1 MRFLSVK
8 TVLNILLVTKM
19 LKIRPLCIFLLKTSA
34 YKRGFNK
41 TKCMS
46 LLMKDKKLL
55 KKYIE
60 IWKKVSNIFKK
71 EFDSKPA

>member
-1 MRFLSVK
+1 
-8 TVLNILLVTKM
+8 
-19 LKIRPLCIFLLKTSA
+19 
-34 YKRGFNK
+34 
-41 TKCMS
+41 
-46 LLMKDKKLL
+46 MKDKKLL